1 MKAKQ
6 EIRAERTD
14 VFSFWVDKK
23 VLNANDEIEII
34 EEKVDECTLIELQKR
49 IEAHEAAITD
59 LQAKIVQEQEKI
71 NLINAL

>member
-6 EIRAERTD
+6 EFREERND

-23 VLNANDEIEII
+23 VLNDNDEIEII

-49 IEAHEAAITD
+49 IEAHEAAIAD
-59 LQAKIVQEQEKI
+59 LQAKIAQESEKI
-71 NLINAL
+71 SLINAL

>member
-6 EIRAERTD
+6 EFREERND

-23 VLNANDEIEII
+23 VLNDNDEIEII

-49 IEAHEAAITD
+49 IEAHEAAIAD
-59 LQAKIVQEQEKI
+59 LQAKIAQESEKI